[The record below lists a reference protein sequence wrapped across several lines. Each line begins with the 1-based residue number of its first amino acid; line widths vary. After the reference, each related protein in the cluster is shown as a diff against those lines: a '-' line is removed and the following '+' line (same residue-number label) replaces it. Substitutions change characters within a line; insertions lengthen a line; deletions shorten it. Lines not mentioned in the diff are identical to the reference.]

1 MNTKKILAV
10 LSFLL
15 IAIFLM
21 GCNQEDQVLTPDD
34 ILKQQDITP
43 DETGGLI
50 YMILAEKLAH
60 DVYTT
65 LGEKEDS
72 YPAFLNIASSE
83 QKHMDQILKLL
94 VKYEIPDPIVSYDI
108 GRFDNYPDFEDLYTK
123 YVDYVDDPLS
133 AGIEIE
139 EFIIA
144 ELNTQLDVVEAQDIF
159 NVYTCLLAA
168 SEKHLA
174 AFTK

>member
-1 MNTKKILAV
+1 MNAKKILSV

-21 GCNQEDQVLTPDD
+21 ACNQEDQVLTPDNS
-34 ILKQQDITP
+34 LKQQELTSVEIDP
-43 DETGGLI
+43 VETEGLI
-50 YMILAEKLAH
+50 YMVLVEKLAR

-94 VKYEIPDPIVSYDI
+94 VKYGIDNPIVSNDI
-108 GRFDNYPDFEDLYTK
+108 G
-123 YVDYVDDPLS
+123 V
-133 AGIEIE
+133 
-139 EFIIA
+139 
-144 ELNTQLDVVEAQDIF
+144 
-159 NVYTCLLAA
+159 
-168 SEKHLA
+168 
-174 AFTK
+174 FTN